1 MLALVEERRGGENK
15 IFFIDKRKEKTFLEI
30 SLSSRAFNR
39 VCARQVAETF
49 LRPSHPPSVLFY
61 IGKIHV
67 A

>member
-1 MLALVEERRGGENK
+1 
-15 IFFIDKRKEKTFLEI
+15 
-30 SLSSRAFNR
+30 

-67 A
+67 AWFHRQEDKSKMAAAVSARRAYS